1 MPSQLRNVYKV
12 QLFSPLFIS
21 SREYVKSNLITIFLC
36 LGLSYVYKRDLWV
49 YNSSN
54 TENTRVQV
62 LFLPVMFRMHTV
74 SLWYLSY
81 WKLKQE
87 WSHIYLSPG
96 SRPPVPTGSLSANLG
111 ADRSVHVSTQGWTS
125 DVALSV
131 FTSHKAVPPS
141 LATCHRTL
149 QSQRELF
156 THYLIQFRPIYSVV
170 IINCINLRKYLILQ
184 LHHFVSNNE
193 NIKSFSLR
201 TYVTISNSLQI
212 SEEVKQD
219 FFIKIHKGCFLQFLR
234 RYSLHLIWNLQN
246 LLPFQ
251 SD

>member
-1 MPSQLRNVYKV
+1 
-12 QLFSPLFIS
+12 
-21 SREYVKSNLITIFLC
+21 
-36 LGLSYVYKRDLWV
+36 
-49 YNSSN
+49 
-54 TENTRVQV
+54 
-62 LFLPVMFRMHTV
+62 MHTV

-111 ADRSVHVSTQGWTS
+111 ADRSVHVSTQGWTP

-170 IINCINLRKYLILQ
+170 IINCINLRKYLISQ

-201 TYVTISNSLQI
+201 TYVTISYSLQI
-212 SEEVKQD
+212 SEKVKQD

-234 RYSLHLIWNLQN
+234 RYSLHFIWNLQN
-246 LLPFQ
+246 LLPYSVWLTTYNVTWLIGSVSWADPLAAF
-251 SD
+251 SVLDHTDALCC